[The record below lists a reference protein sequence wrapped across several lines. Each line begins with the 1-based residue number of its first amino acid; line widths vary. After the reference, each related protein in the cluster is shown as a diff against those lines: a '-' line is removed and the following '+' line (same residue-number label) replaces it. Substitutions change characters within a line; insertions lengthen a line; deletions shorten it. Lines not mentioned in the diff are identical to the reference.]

1 MRANRGTAS
10 NVIAFTSARERTAK
24 IVAAVRVVSIDY
36 RSIVE
41 SAVDA
46 LVHNTAAAR
55 HEVYSQARG
64 IVRRHLQLMRLPA
77 PIVEIEKLALDL
89 TIRKIERQWR
99 SRQSAEA
106 AIPDMPEELE
116 PEESAPDMPTTSRG
130 VFISAAGS
138 VVMNVVLR
146 PLFTLV
152 WALLLPVRLI
162 ARFATS
168 PIGFA
173 AVIPFTIMAI
183 LIVYFAD
190 ETATYKKFVGDP
202 AGRLMSSLEVHT
214 STPRGRNKS
223 ADRVQSGVPATAHA
237 AETASTTASP
247 PLPSPPATPAFQL
260 AGVAS
265 RAATDAPAPPAPPAI
280 KTPMRTAAV
289 TPVAAI
295 AALPLAVTDLD
306 EIPAM
311 AEMPPATESPPYRG
325 PTRIRPMRAAFPGLL
340 ASTSAPAARVA
351 TASPGAPANPCDALP
366 LAERIAC
373 ATKDT
378 SAPDT
383 SAVNFDSRPKW
394 LAGYAVVRD
403 IMTPRRPA
411 PPTPAAAPAP
421 AAAAAPAPPA
431 SDAKAG
437 TTAIAVVTPANQ
449 AEGSPAA
456 NQAGSNAAAPKTVIH
471 PVNPKLAA
479 LLESGRKWSTKG
491 DLDRAAHD
499 FSEAIRVDPKYPDS
513 YAERGQVMFKMGETE
528 RAIADYT
535 AAIARDPQHGSA
547 MRSRGMAYLY
557 RGSSDL
563 ALADL
568 THAIELAE
576 KDPTALAPI
585 ELFYARRSRASLY
598 DAKQQWDREIGDCT
612 ALIDAQTNDPMVAE
626 VLKQNYGEAG
636 AANVLAGV
644 YRQRA
649 TTHIR
654 QSEWE
659 AAIEDLTAAVPL
671 SADRGFAA
679 LMDRSKIHE
688 ARGQREEAIAD
699 LQTALAARPG
709 SEEVRLGLRRLG
721 AAPRPPPGAF

>member
-1 MRANRGTAS
+1 M
-10 NVIAFTSARERTAK
+10 ARRLCGGEGHH
-24 IVAAVRVVSIDY
+24 D
-36 RSIVE
+36 
-41 SAVDA
+41 
-46 LVHNTAAAR
+46 AAA
-55 HEVYSQARG
+55 
-64 IVRRHLQLMRLPA
+64 
-77 PIVEIEKLALDL
+77 
-89 TIRKIERQWR
+89 
-99 SRQSAEA
+99 
-106 AIPDMPEELE
+106 
-116 PEESAPDMPTTSRG
+116 
-130 VFISAAGS
+130 AG
-138 VVMNVVLR
+138 
-146 PLFTLV
+146 
-152 WALLLPVRLI
+152 
-162 ARFATS
+162 
-168 PIGFA
+168 
-173 AVIPFTIMAI
+173 
-183 LIVYFAD
+183 
-190 ETATYKKFVGDP
+190 
-202 AGRLMSSLEVHT
+202 
-214 STPRGRNKS
+214 
-223 ADRVQSGVPATAHA
+223 
-237 AETASTTASP
+237 
-247 PLPSPPATPAFQL
+247 TPA
-260 AGVAS
+260 S
-265 RAATDAPAPPAPPAI
+265 
-280 KTPMRTAAV
+280 
-289 TPVAAI
+289 
-295 AALPLAVTDLD
+295 
-306 EIPAM
+306 
-311 AEMPPATESPPYRG
+311 
-325 PTRIRPMRAAFPGLL
+325 
-340 ASTSAPAARVA
+340 
-351 TASPGAPANPCDALP
+351 
-366 LAERIAC
+366 
-373 ATKDT
+373 
-378 SAPDT
+378 
-383 SAVNFDSRPKW
+383 
-394 LAGYAVVRD
+394 
-403 IMTPRRPA
+403 
-411 PPTPAAAPAP
+411 AAAPAP
-421 AAAAAPAPPA
+421 AAAAVPAPPA

-437 TTAIAVVTPANQ
+437 TTAVAVVTPANQ
-449 AEGSPAA
+449 SDGASTA
-456 NQAGSNAAAPKTVIH
+456 NQAGSNPAPPKTVIR
-471 PVNPKLAA
+471 PVNPKLAT

-568 THAIELAE
+568 TRAIELAE